1 MRDYTA
7 KSPKKVIQINHKE
20 LKDHLSSIV
29 TDTVE
34 EVLNKVLDSEADEMV
49 GAGRYERSADR
60 QDYRSGSYTRKLQT
74 KAGEVTLKVPKLREQ
89 RFQTAIIERYRRRE
103 SSVEEALVEMY
114 LAGVSTRRVADI
126 TEALW
131 DTRVSSATV
140 SKLNQSVYE
149 HIEKWRNKP
158 IEGEFPYVYLDG
170 VSLKRSWG
178 GEVGNVSVLI
188 AIGVS
193 TDGYRR
199 VLGVVEGAKEDKAGW
214 SGFLR
219 HLKQRGLSGV
229 RMFISDACLGL
240 VESIG
245 DFYPEA
251 LWQRCVVHFYRNV
264 FSHVPRGRVREVSL
278 MLKAIHASES
288 KEVARAKAREVIKK
302 LKEMRLGSAAK
313 WVEENIEETLGYYG
327 FPSSHWRRIRTNNP
341 MERIIKEI
349 RRRSRVVGAFPDGQS
364 ALMLCAARLRH
375 ISGTRW
381 GSRRYLDMDLLREM
395 DSKEIIEV
403 G

>member
-302 LKEMRLGSAAK
+302 LKEMRLGFAAK

-395 DSKEIIEV
+395 DRKEAIEV